1 LFVSHS
7 TDIFTV
13 VPEPMEITCKNC
25 GASASGKYC
34 AECGQKT
41 STSRF
46 TVKHFVHEFTHAFT
60 HADTGVLY
68 MAKELLIRP
77 GTVAREFVEGKRKR
91 YFSPFAF
98 LLILLSLYVLGV
110 SKTGYSDAVVE
121 SMQNLM
127 EKAKMNTAAAQKD
140 IEGLRQMSKVNDYN
154 KPLAL
159 ALIPLT
165 SLITLALFRKSK
177 YNYAEHLVFNVFTSI
192 IIYLLF
198 LLFAFLP
205 FLVLPSWV
213 LLFTYLYVA
222 INTVY
227 AFRAYK
233 GFFQESWFATI
244 WKGIIVQV
252 ALYIITAQL
261 TGLII
266 NMVP

>member
-1 LFVSHS
+1 
-7 TDIFTV
+7 
-13 VPEPMEITCKNC
+13 MEITCKNC

-110 SKTGYSDAVVE
+110 SKTGYSDAIVN
-121 SMQNLM
+121 SMTSLM
-127 EKAKMNTAAAQKD
+127 TRLQPNSAAVQQD
-140 IEGLRQMSKVNDYN
+140 LEGLKEMSKVNDYS

-165 SLITLALFRKSK
+165 SLFTFALFRKSK
-177 YNYAEHLVFNVFTSI
+177 FNYAEHLVFNLFTSVL
-192 IIYLLF
+192 IYLIF
-198 LLFAFLP
+198 FIVSFLP
-205 FLVLPSWV
+205 FLIFPSLV
-213 LLFTYLYVA
+213 LLFMYVYFLVNA
-222 INTVY
+222 IY
-227 AFRAYK
+227 AFKAYK

-244 WKGIIVQV
+244 WKGIIVQI
-252 ALYIITAQL
+252 ALYIATAQFTKL
-261 TGLII
+261 VML
-266 NMVP
+266 MV